1 MSSTETRR
9 LHFAYAASEPNLEA
23 FDVKRVVPSQLLGA
37 PAALTVIG
45 ASHYVGVP
53 ELNFHEVCSCEPISG
68 ESTAETPLRSGVERE
83 FAFENDRVRVVTSA
97 EVRPI
102 EAFPGSEAA
111 DAAFR
116 FGPDAWTTIELTPS
130 DDPEQSSA
138 SESATYETYHTYPE
152 HGLAVY
158 TGTTLRRTRTSTE
171 PQKPHS
177 ARTAERSEDSTDP
190 LERLTTD
197 LSPETHDD

>member
-9 LHFAYAASEPNLEA
+9 LHFAYAASEPNLAA

-68 ESTAETPLRSGVERE
+68 ESTAETPLRRGVERE
-83 FAFENDRVRVVTSA
+83 FAFENDRVRVETSA

-102 EAFPGSEAA
+102 DAFPGSEAA

-116 FGPDAWTTIELTPS
+116 FGPDAWTTIELAAS
-130 DDPEQSSA
+130 DDSERSSA
-138 SESATYETYHTYPE
+138 SESAAYETYHTYPE

-158 TGTTLRRTRTSTE
+158 TETTLRRTRASTD
-171 PQKPHS
+171 PQKQQQS
-177 ARTAERSEDSTDP
+177 RTAEQTDDSTDAV
-190 LERLTTD
+190 RTTGD
-197 LSPETHDD
+197 RPIPGDSR